1 MSIKVDKKLKIGLAG
16 LLAVVILVGGG
27 YLVNNSVKNNF
38 AESLK
43 DAAEAASENTVTL
56 TGYSLNIFTGN
67 GSIEMVSLN
76 DTVDTDKNLF
86 EIQDVEF
93 SFAVTS
99 VLFGPLHVEEITVAP
114 AGVIGNII
122 GSGARVKT
130 LVETVR
136 GKLVAGMQP
145 DEESQIIVDKLSFG
159 KGVMKIGPALIGSTL
174 EKEIDFPATTLT
186 KLGDDTPLT
195 KERLAERIIFAVGQN
210 ALNATAYRV
219 PIL

>member
-1 MSIKVDKKLKIGLAG
+1 
-16 LLAVVILVGGG
+16 
-27 YLVNNSVKNNF
+27 
-38 AESLK
+38 
-43 DAAEAASENTVTL
+43 
-56 TGYSLNIFTGN
+56 
-67 GSIEMVSLN
+67 MVSLN